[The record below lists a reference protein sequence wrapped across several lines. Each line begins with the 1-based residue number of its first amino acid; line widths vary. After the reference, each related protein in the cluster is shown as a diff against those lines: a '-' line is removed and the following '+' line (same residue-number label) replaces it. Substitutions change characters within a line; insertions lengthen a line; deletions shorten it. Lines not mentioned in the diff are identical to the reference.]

1 MHSNKV
7 VAIWCLARFYTFASL
22 CLSSCYCAHGK
33 SYFQASFDP
42 ETRTRTHH
50 VYVCVCD
57 RMRYVIVVRT
67 YEFYSIPVP
76 KYSERGPRRDTPFG
90 AFCLRDSVAY
100 VGFYF
105 CALRFWDY
113 AGFTLVECTEHNMCR
128 VEVYLLMF

>member
-76 KYSERGPRRDTPFG
+76 KYSERGETHLSVRSVCATLLLMLDFTFVRCDSGTM
-90 AFCLRDSVAY
+90 RDSRSSSVQNTT
-100 VGFYF
+100 
-105 CALRFWDY
+105 CAESRCIY
-113 AGFTLVECTEHNMCR
+113 
-128 VEVYLLMF
+128 